1 MEESDHG
8 SRVTGGNAEFSTIRD
23 GLQAR
28 ITVSSHFTK
37 VRNGL
42 KAGSRVTELLKHGV
56 FHALRDDL
64 SVSTAAVEEGRG
76 LGHGVQ

>member
-8 SRVTGGNAEFSTIRD
+8 SRVTGGDAEFSTTSD

-28 ITVSSHFTK
+28 ITVCRHFTK

-42 KAGSRVTELLKHGV
+42 EAGSRVTELLKHGV
-56 FHALRDDL
+56 FDALRDDL
-64 SVSTAAVEEGRG
+64 SVSTAAVEEGWG